1 MSKRLLVMAGGTGGH
16 VFPGLAVANMLRE
29 QGWELHWLGC
39 ATRMEAD
46 LVPKHN
52 IDISYIDVE
61 GVRGNGIV
69 KLLKAPF
76 KLIHSVWQARQVIKS
91 FKPDVVLGMGGFAS
105 GPGGIASKLCGI
117 PLVLHEQ
124 NAVAGLTNR
133 YLAKIATQV
142 LVAFDG
148 ALSVHKPM
156 VVGNPVR
163 HDIID
168 LGRQPAKRDA
178 VLNILVVGG
187 SLGAKILNDT
197 LPQTLEFL
205 GDIPVNIVHQAGK
218 NNSAKLQENY
228 DANQSITTDKVV
240 IVSDFIDDMASAYQQ
255 ADLVICRA
263 GALTVSEIAVLGVP
277 AIFIPL
283 PYAVDDHQT
292 KNAQALSEKNAA
304 VILPQSTM
312 TPESLAQTIISMSDK
327 ETLEKMHLASANIA
341 KVDATEQVAQVVA
354 NLANESFISPSTLH
368 QDSGNK

>member
-1 MSKRLLVMAGGTGGH
+1 VSKRLLVMAGGTGGH
-16 VFPGLAVANMLRE
+16 VFPGLAVANMLRD

-76 KLIHSVWQARQVIKS
+76 KLIRSVWQARAVIKS

-105 GPGGIASKLCGI
+105 GPGGIAAKLCGI

-142 LVAFDG
+142 LVAFEG
-148 ALSVHKPM
+148 ALSVHKPL

-163 HDIID
+163 HDIIE
-168 LGRQPAKRDA
+168 LGRQSVKRNE

-187 SLGAKILNDT
+187 SLGAKVLNDT
-197 LPQTLEFL
+197 LPQALPLL
-205 GDIPVNIVHQAGK
+205 GDLTVNLVHQAGK
-218 NNSAKLQENY
+218 NNAEKLRKDY
-228 DANQSITTDKVV
+228 DVNQSTQSDKV
-240 IVSDFIDDMASAYQQ
+240 ITVSDFIDDMANAYQQ

-263 GALTVSEIAVLGVP
+263 GALTVSEIAVLGLP

-292 KNAQALSEKNAA
+292 KNAQALSEREAA

-312 TPESLAQTIISMSDK
+312 TPESLAQTIINMSDK
-327 ETLEKMHLASANIA
+327 EVLEAMHEASANIS
-341 KVDATEQVAQVVA
+341 KVDATEQVAKVLA
-354 NLANESFISPSTLH
+354 GLANQPFISPALLH
-368 QDSGNK
+368 QDIGNK

>member
-16 VFPGLAVANMLRE
+16 VFPGLAVANMLRD
-29 QGWELHWLGC
+29 QDWEIHWLGC

-76 KLIHSVWQARQVIKS
+76 KLMRSVWQARQVIKS

-105 GPGGIASKLCGI
+105 GPGGIAAKLCGI

-133 YLAKIATQV
+133 YLAKVATQV
-142 LVAFDG
+142 MVAFDG
-148 ALSVHKPM
+148 ALSSHKPM

-163 HDIID
+163 HDIIE
-168 LGRQPAKRDA
+168 LGRQTVKRDVA
-178 VLNILVVGG
+178 LNILVVGG
-187 SLGAKILNDT
+187 SLGAKVLNDT
-197 LPQTLEFL
+197 LPQTLSL
-205 GDIPVNIVHQAGK
+205 LDDLAINIVHQAGK
-218 NNSAKLQENY
+218 NNSTLLQENY
-228 DANQSITTDKVV
+228 DANQAIQADKIIT
-240 IVSDFIDDMASAYQQ
+240 VSDFIDDMANAYQQ

-263 GALTVSEIAVLGVP
+263 GALTVSEIAVLGLP

-292 KNAQALSEKNAA
+292 KNAQALSDQNAA
-304 VILPQSTM
+304 IILPQSTM
-312 TPESLAQTIISMSDK
+312 TPESLTQAIIEMSDK
-327 ETLEKMHLASANIA
+327 KVLQAMHEASANIA
-341 KVDATEQVAQVVA
+341 KIDATEEVARVLA
-354 NLANESFISPSTLH
+354 TLANQSFISPKLLH